1 MNQNIVQT
9 NNNIYHKRYFD
20 AKKKCTYFL
29 WYLFSQKYIEPNDI
43 QKVKSLIRYLCTSFD
58 EYRINNF
65 SELRDLIF
73 NQEYLINR
81 IESEQSIE
89 QLEDISNIAEIY
101 QQNNSSLSN
110 LREERNRFNSL
121 IIFNDT
127 FANRFING
135 IREDLNNNQNLLTS
149 QNLRELFFNSP
160 DENILRI
167 GQNLNRILIG
177 NSNNLVSQ
185 NNFLNTETLRTNIV
199 SFNLSQRLFLNL
211 NPQDGIEMHEYND
224 EQHTNENINNEQD
237 NLQLTYLPTESNELS
252 SFDTRPRPY
261 FNQVNTYSFTNM
273 PYMMP
278 IIFSIPLSM
287 VDQYPSFLQVGLS
300 KENIKKYSEIIPTDI
315 NFTCCICMI
324 EHIPNKIIKIRKLDC
339 NHRFCIECIDG
350 WFEQHITCPICR
362 VEFTE

>member
-1 MNQNIVQT
+1 MNQNILQT
-9 NNNIYHKRYFD
+9 NNNNNRYHKRYFD

-43 QKVKSLIRYLCTSFD
+43 QKVKSLIRYLCTSYD
-58 EYRINNF
+58 EYKINNF

-81 IESEQSIE
+81 IESEQSIQE
-89 QLEDISNIAEIY
+89 LEDIINIAEIS

-110 LREERNRFNSL
+110 LRGGRNRLNSL

-135 IREDLNNNQNLLTS
+135 IREDLNNNQDLLTS
-149 QNLRELFFNSP
+149 QNLRELFIDSP

-177 NSNNLVSQ
+177 NNNNLVSQ
-185 NNFLNTETLRTNIV
+185 NNSLNTETLRTNIV
-199 SFNLSQRLFLNL
+199 AFSLQIRIFLNL
-211 NPQDGIEMHEYND
+211 NTQYGIGMHEYND

-252 SFDTRPRPY
+252 IFDMRPSPY
-261 FNQVNTYSFTNM
+261 FNQINTYSYTNI
-273 PYMMP
+273 PFMMFP
-278 IIFSIPLSM
+278 IQLSEEG
-287 VDQYPSFLQVGLS
+287 QFLSFRRVGLS
-300 KENIKKYSEIIPTDI
+300 KENIEKYSEIIPTDV

-339 NHRFCIECIDG
+339 NHRFCIECIDD
-350 WFEQHITCPICR
+350 WFEEHITCPICR